1 MICGPSSSFDK
12 QRIPASRDRAAP
24 RDHAGCVAR
33 ASIPSRQALENS
45 VERSHMTWSFS
56 HPNTDTLV
64 GFASHTLATPDERRV
79 AQHLESCTE
88 CRDTVFVLRA
98 VDDRERDAEPRD
110 ELLERILSTRSGGHR
125 TILPT
130 DDATVMTRRRP
141 VARLAGLAIA
151 AVLLAVILFRGSR
164 EVSAGE
170 RTGYLRLDPAR
181 PSPGALVRATYT
193 PSAFLQGFDSLV
205 LRARFRRANDD
216 DYNVGPMQERAAALH
231 RTKSGVG
238 ASSGGSRPP

>member
-1 MICGPSSSFDK
+1 
-12 QRIPASRDRAAP
+12 
-24 RDHAGCVAR
+24 
-33 ASIPSRQALENS
+33 
-45 VERSHMTWSFS
+45 MTWSFS

-88 CRDTVFVLRA
+88 CRDTVVVLRT
-98 VDDRERDAEPRD
+98 VDDMERDTQPRD
-110 ELLERILSTRSGGHR
+110 EVLERILSSRSAGHR

-151 AVLLAVILFRGSR
+151 AALLAVILFRGSR

-181 PSPGALVRATYT
+181 PLPGTLVRAAYT

-205 LRARFRRANDD
+205 LRARFRRPNDD
-216 DYNVGPMQERAAALH
+216 DYNVGPMQERAAVLH
-231 RTKSGVG
+231 RTKSGV
-238 ASSGGSRPP
+238 ASSPVSSGSPIRWSLECLPWRVHRVTASTTTTTVCGSS